1 MARTLI
7 IMRELVAMFI
17 RTKTEYPG
25 AMVLGWA
32 SQFASYGA
40 MYTAIALI
48 VTRFGM
54 LGGWTW
60 SDMALLL
67 SVHLLTYSVGASFSF
82 TQFREMEDLVR
93 QGSMDAILVK
103 PVSTWVYMVFSGLN
117 IGYAGHI
124 LLAVGLMAWALSA
137 VAIAWSLPAALFF
150 LAALLSG
157 ALVVCA
163 LMTMIGATA
172 LVWVRSRH
180 LYSIFFGFWELAR
193 YPVTIF
199 PLPIQFLLVTVA
211 PLGFISSIPVAVLLG
226 KPVPLLG
233 DWAGPAC
240 LLAGPLMVL
249 MAMAHWRWCL
259 RNYQGAGG

>member
-1 MARTLI
+1 MARTLTL
-7 IMRELVAMFI
+7 MRELVAMFI
-17 RTKTEYPG
+17 RTKAEYPG
-25 AMVLGWA
+25 AMVLGWV

-67 SVHLLTYSVGASFSF
+67 SVHLLTYSLGASFSF

-93 QGSMDAILVK
+93 QGTMDAILVK

-124 LLAVGLMAWALSA
+124 VLAAGLMAWALSA
-137 VAIAWSLPAALFF
+137 VDIVWSLPAMLFF
-150 LAALLSG
+150 MAALLSG
-157 ALVVCA
+157 ATVVCC

-199 PLPIQFLLVTVA
+199 PVPIQFLLITIA
-211 PLGFISSIPVAVLLG
+211 PLGFISSVPVAVLLG

-233 DWAGPAC
+233 DWAGIAC
-240 LLAGPLMVL
+240 LLAGPAMVL
-249 MAMAHWRWCL
+249 IAMAHWRWCL

>member
-1 MARTLI
+1 MTRTLI

-103 PVSTWVYMVFSGLN
+103 PVGTWVWWTTPDGTLSLASEMLFHVKHSG
-117 IGYAGHI
+117 
-124 LLAVGLMAWALSA
+124 
-137 VAIAWSLPAALFF
+137 
-150 LAALLSG
+150 
-157 ALVVCA
+157 
-163 LMTMIGATA
+163 
-172 LVWVRSRH
+172 
-180 LYSIFFGFWELAR
+180 
-193 YPVTIF
+193 
-199 PLPIQFLLVTVA
+199 
-211 PLGFISSIPVAVLLG
+211 
-226 KPVPLLG
+226 
-233 DWAGPAC
+233 
-240 LLAGPLMVL
+240 
-249 MAMAHWRWCL
+249 
-259 RNYQGAGG
+259 